1 MVGKGEFVFFEEVVP
16 GGVVGVF
23 DLVGRT
29 GDLLK
34 QVRGLVEVGVVET
47 VGSGAEAGEAAKS

>member
-1 MVGKGEFVFFEEVVP
+1 MFLQKKIP
-16 GGVVGVF
+16 GRGVGVF

-34 QVRGLVEVGVVET
+34 QVWGLVEVGILET
-47 VGSGAEAGEAAKS
+47 VGPGAEGGEAAKS